1 MAGSTSLI
9 ARRSIRSRLGR
20 TISIASAIL
29 MGVAFV
35 VGTFVLADSLKAT
48 FEGLFSDINENI
60 DLEVRQEL
68 AFGDEADGVQR
79 DPIPLEI
86 AEQMGAIDGVREA
99 VPTIGRYAQV
109 IDGDGDAVTLGGG
122 PTLGVT
128 DTEDEELSTVTVFD
142 GRRPT
147 ADGEVALDGATAEK
161 AELGVGDPVQ
171 ITTDA
176 GTFDFEIVGLVGLGD
191 TEAFGGASIS
201 VFPLETALEVLGTDG
216 KIDAVDISLE
226 NGADPAAVRADIE
239 EAIPDGTEVITG
251 EELSDEQAD
260 AVNQFVDIFAT
271 GLLIFAF
278 ITAFVSAFIIN
289 NVFAITIGQ
298 RLRELALLRAIGAAG
313 GQVRRMIYVEA
324 LVMSLVATVLGIGAG
339 VLIAKGLTAVFNAAG
354 AGFPTSGTVI
364 SLRTIAMAFLVG
376 VGITMLSVVVP
387 ARRAAKIPP
396 VAAMRPELGFDTIN
410 ARRLVGGTITLVLG
424 ALMFVAGLFLRP
436 GGTIGL
442 IALAGGGGLLIFIGV
457 ASVSSTIARPVVRCT
472 RLADP
477 QGLRHRWT
485 SRSRQRRTFATPD
498 VGECG
503 GADDRCRP
511 RERRFCVRDL
521 AAGLR
526 RERARRRSTPTT
538 SSRAIRSR
546 VAALGRGRAA
556 RRARDR
562 RRDADPGQCRRD
574 RRRTE
579 GHRRRRSRGARPAH
593 RPRGARRRIAGRS
606 RRGRHL
612 RPRGRGVR
620 LRARRRRSG
629 RCPLPE
635 RRRTHADDDGRLRR
649 RDVRRQLPRV
659 ARHARRSHP
668 TRREPAFFVVAKLQP
683 GTDPAQARTAINE
696 ALDDL
701 PQAKAQTVEE
711 FVGAQEDQINQI
723 LVVISSLLVFAIAI
737 AVLGISI
744 TLALAVFERTRD
756 RPAARR
762 RHEQAPDATR
772 RAVGGGDRLAVRGD
786 RWRRRRLAHRRGA
799 HTGRA
804 GQRHRGPQLLVADR
818 CVHPDRRRDRRP
830 RRLPL
835 PLLQGL
841 PNGRPRRHRHRM
853 TQGR

>member
-35 VGTFVLADSLKAT
+35 VGTFVLTDSLKAT

-68 AFGDEADGVQR
+68 AFGDEAEGVQR

-86 AEQMGAIDGVREA
+86 AGQIGTIDGVREA

-109 IDGDGDAVTLGGG
+109 IDGDGAAVTLGGG

-128 DTEDEELSTVTVFD
+128 DTEDEELSTVTVFE
-142 GRRPT
+142 GRRPS

-226 NGADPAAVRADIE
+226 DGADPAAVRAAIE
-239 EAIPDGTEVITG
+239 AAIPDGTEVITG
-251 EELSDEQAD
+251 EELSEEQAD

-313 GQVRRMIYVEA
+313 RQVRRMIYVEA

-364 SLRTIAMAFLVG
+364 SLRTVAMAFLVG

-410 ARRLVGGTITLVLG
+410 ARRLVGGTVTLVVG

-457 ASVSSTIARPVVRCT
+457 ASVSSTIARPVVGVLGWPIRKVFGT
-472 RLADP
+472 AGRLARDNAARSP
-477 QGLRHRWT
+477 RRTSASAAALMIGVALVSAASVFAISLRVSVGNAFSTSLDADYVVTSDSFQGLPPSVAAALRDVPEI
-485 SRSRQRRTFATPD
+485 AAVTPIQGSAVEID
-498 VGECG
+498 GEQKAI
-503 GADDRCRP
+503 GAGDPEALDQLIDL
-511 RERRFCVRDL
+511 EVRDGGSL
-521 AAGLR
+521 ADLG
-526 RERARRRSTPTT
+526 EGD
-538 SSRAIRSR
+538 IF
-546 VAALGRGRAA
+546 VHVDAASDFELVVG
-556 RRARDR
+556 
-562 RRDADPGQCRRD
+562 DP
-574 RRRTE
+574 
-579 GHRRRRSRGARPAH
+579 
-593 RPRGARRRIAGRS
+593 
-606 RRGRHL
+606 
-612 RPRGRGVR
+612 V
-620 LRARRRRSG
+620 
-629 RCPLPE
+629 
-635 RRRTHADDDGRLRR
+635 
-649 RDVRRQLPRV
+649 DVRFPNGGERTLTMTGVFDDATFVGNYLVSLDTLDESSDAPR
-659 ARHARRSHP
+659 A
-668 TRREPAFFVVAKLQP
+668 AFFVVAKLQP

-744 TLALAVFERTRD
+744 TLALAVFERTREIGLL
-756 RPAARR
+756 RAVGMNKR
-762 RHEQAPDATR
+762 QTR
-772 RAVGGGDRLAVRGD
+772 RAVRWEAVIVSLFGAIVGVVVGSLIGVALTLAVPDSVIEGLSFS
-786 RWRRRRLAHRRGA
+786 WPTVAFILVGA
-799 HTGRA
+799 VIA
-804 GQRHRGPQLLVADR
+804 GLVASLY
-818 CVHPDRRRDRRP
+818 PSFKAS
-830 RRLPL
+830 
-835 PLLQGL
+835 
-841 PNGRPRRHRHRM
+841 RM
-853 TQGR
+853 DVLDAIATE